1 MNLLGEI
8 MLEVDRINV
17 YYGDIQVLWDVSLRL
32 RERELVSV
40 LGPNGAGKT
49 TTLKTICGLLRP
61 KSGSIKF
68 LEREI
73 HGLTPEK
80 IVELGITLIPEGRRL
95 FPQMSVEENLLM
107 GAYIKRARSNIDD
120 SLEWIYQLFPVLKER
135 RKQLAK
141 TLSGGEQ
148 QMLAIGRGLMSRP
161 KLLMLDEPSLGLAP
175 RLVSTIFKTI
185 DKLRSEGITILLV
198 EQNAHQALNIAD
210 RGYILESGKILQEG
224 DKNDLLKSEYI
235 RKAYLG
241 I

>member
-1 MNLLGEI
+1 MNLLSET
-8 MLEVDRINV
+8 MLEVNKINV
-17 YYGDIQVLWDVSLRL
+17 YYGNIQALWNVSLKL
-32 RERELVSV
+32 RERELVSI

-49 TTLKTICGLLRP
+49 TTLKTICGLLHP

-68 LEREI
+68 LGREI

-107 GAYIKRARSNIDD
+107 GAYIKRVRNNIDD
-120 SLEWIYQLFPVLKER
+120 SLEWIYQLFPILKER

-175 RLVSTIFKTI
+175 KLVSTIFKTI
-185 DKLRSEGITILLV
+185 DKLRNEGITILLV